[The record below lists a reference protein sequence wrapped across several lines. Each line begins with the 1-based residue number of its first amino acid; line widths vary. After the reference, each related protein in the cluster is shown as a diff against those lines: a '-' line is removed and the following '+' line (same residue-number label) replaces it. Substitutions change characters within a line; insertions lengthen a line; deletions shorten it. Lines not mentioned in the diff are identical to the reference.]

1 MSNPSPI
8 SVEERQVG
16 GTTWVA
22 LRARGP
28 IWSWLTPDEAVEIA
42 RAWLEKYSK

>member
-16 GTTWVA
+16 GTVWVA
-22 LRARGP
+22 LRARSVT
-28 IWSWLTPDEAVEIA
+28 WSWLTPDEAVQIA
-42 RAWLEKYSK
+42 KELVEKYSK